1 MAAVTPESLTLTY
14 PDGSTVLVPFDGL
27 PRPLRD
33 ELLRQPGLSR
43 SDDSGMPGRFV
54 LLEWEDGWKEVIG
67 VDPGSTG
74 IKRYY
79 VISRTEDVGR
89 LALDHESGYPE
100 LVEISRR
107 PLGLRRIT
115 FEGTF
120 DLSPGKTARE
130 GGKTDRQF
138 SLEPAGDALAELAA
152 GLAKAGGDPAA
163 VGLVAGRCGR
173 DLRDFVATLAGR
185 TDA

>member
-1 MAAVTPESLTLTY
+1 MAAATPESLTLTY
-14 PDGSTVLVPFDGL
+14 PDGSSALVPFDGL
-27 PRPLRD
+27 PGSLRD

-43 SDDSGMPGRFV
+43 SGDSATPGRFV

-89 LALDHESGYPE
+89 LALEHESGYPE

-115 FEGTF
+115 FDDTF
-120 DLSPGKTARE
+120 ELSPGKTARE
-130 GGKTDRQF
+130 GGKTDRHF
-138 SLEPAGDALAELAA
+138 CLEPAGDALSELA
-152 GLAKAGGDPAA
+152 GELAEAGGDTAA
-163 VGLVAGRCGR
+163 VGLVAGRSSR
-173 DLRDFVATLAGR
+173 DLRDFVAALAGR
-185 TDA
+185 ADA